1 MDYKK
6 FKEHYENKVPN
17 KSFCPAPFLHTHINV
32 NNRGFKLCCMSH
44 VIGRLDKLSQTQLET
59 ELDNWW
65 TSETM
70 QEIRKSFLNG
80 KMPSACDWWCGMW
93 EKEEVK
99 SNSDRLSF
107 IRKYDDEFGHIDFDW
122 DIKYGTKE
130 YKRPV
135 DIDLR
140 PSKLCN
146 LKCRSCNS
154 NWSNKIEKEVL
165 ENPEIQGWTHWD
177 NVTRSEISRKRAE
190 RIDWEDPNYD
200 IISSLDMKNV
210 RWLKISGGETLLDP
224 NIFKIFTKLVEND
237 YAKDLKLHII
247 TNGTVFSD
255 DLKSIL
261 KHFKHVRFNLSI
273 DSIGEDE
280 EFLRHGTIWSKKIKI
295 INDLFEVGDVGI
307 LCTMQP
313 IVLMKIQKI
322 TEFFLKFKK
331 YGEKFRGVM
340 YNSMVEPWFLHSGW
354 LDKKDKD
361 LILDQIEH
369 TIFVNQMSERD
380 QMWFDTVYKELSYDF
395 GDLNSRYANDFV
407 RAQKALDKIRGT
419 DTLKIAPFLK
429 KYYDRYDPNN
439 LTEEGKRPSAQFKDG
454 KPYA

>member
-70 QEIRKSFLNG
+70 QEIRKSFLDG

-99 SNSDRLSF
+99 SNTDRLSF

-165 ENPEIQGWTHWD
+165 ENPEIQDKITYLQQKLQ
-177 NVTRSEISRKRAE
+177 NETKPEIRNF
-190 RIDWEDPNYD
+190 I
-200 IISSLDMKNV
+200 
-210 RWLKISGGETLLDP
+210 ET
-224 NIFKIFTKLVEND
+224 
-237 YAKDLKLHII
+237 
-247 TNGTVFSD
+247 
-255 DLKSIL
+255 
-261 KHFKHVRFNLSI
+261 
-273 DSIGEDE
+273 
-280 EFLRHGTIWSKKIKI
+280 
-295 INDLFEVGDVGI
+295 
-307 LCTMQP
+307 
-313 IVLMKIQKI
+313 KIQ
-322 TEFFLKFKK
+322 EL
-331 YGEKFRGVM
+331 E
-340 YNSMVEPWFLHSGW
+340 
-354 LDKKDKD
+354 DKECM
-361 LILDQIEH
+361 L
-369 TIFVNQMSERD
+369 F
-380 QMWFDTVYKELSYDF
+380 
-395 GDLNSRYANDFV
+395 
-407 RAQKALDKIRGT
+407 
-419 DTLKIAPFLK
+419 
-429 KYYDRYDPNN
+429 
-439 LTEEGKRPSAQFKDG
+439 
-454 KPYA
+454 